1 MGNIADALKK
11 AGVGL
16 PDQPV
21 ENDHPIDDV
30 TDIREVEQAEL
41 FSAETDI
48 DETTAEFVQRTPL
61 NAWDERIEL
70 VANKSSQI
78 AEVFRGLRSRILFPQ
93 NGKPRPR
100 TIMVASSAPE
110 EGKSFVSVNLAVAIA
125 RGLDQYSLLVDCD
138 LRRPSLARL
147 LGLQAAANQGLAE
160 FLEGK
165 NELSELICKTSVEK
179 LSVLTAGSVP
189 VNPAELLTSGK
200 MSRLVN
206 ELSGRY
212 SDRFIIFDSPPF
224 QVASESIVL
233 TKKVDGVVL
242 VVGYGKSDRVRIKEM
257 VDTIGQ
263 DKIIGVVFNGMKES
277 YIKKKMFDY
286 YGGYGKY
293 YAAQDNQ

>member
-16 PDQPV
+16 TDQPV
-21 ENDHPIDDV
+21 EKDRFVENDIDAKELAPV
-30 TDIREVEQAEL
+30 EL
-41 FSAETDI
+41 FPEAEEVPI
-48 DETTAEFVQRTPL
+48 AEEFEQKTPL
-61 NAWDERIEL
+61 KAWDERIDL
-70 VANKSSQI
+70 VADKSSHI
-78 AEVFRGLRSRILFPQ
+78 AEVFRVLRSRILFPQ
-93 NGKPRPR
+93 DGKPRPK

-147 LGLQAAANQGLAE
+147 LGLQAASNRGLTE
-160 FLEGK
+160 YLEGK
-165 NELSELICKTSVEK
+165 RELSDLICKTSVEK

-189 VNPAELLTSGK
+189 LNPAELLTSGK

-242 VVGYGKSDRVRIKEM
+242 VVGYGKSDRTRIKEM
-257 VDTIGQ
+257 VETIGK
-263 DKIIGVVFNGMKES
+263 DKIVGVVFNGMKES

-293 YAAQDNQ
+293 YANPDNQ